1 MSRVWHASQRGKRL
15 EVSGAS
21 MEITMVNNSP
31 PLGARLGKMIS
42 YVALPILF
50 GPWVLA
56 FVTGEVCA
64 RDQGLAL
71 QEVREPVPANSLEA
85 ISRWINDRFSA
96 SEIKELSADDFRV
109 ESHACSCADKP
120 DPHFPY
126 LVVLFTT
133 PKGDL
138 VARPEGQE
146 NMAKFTPLA
155 VRTGDQ
161 YCRVESEQHCYG
173 SFASVCEFTDFRYGP
188 FLQPFFPT
196 CK

>member
-1 MSRVWHASQRGKRL
+1 
-15 EVSGAS
+15 
-21 MEITMVNNSP
+21 MEMTMANNS
-31 PLGARLGKMIS
+31 LQRGARLGKMIS
-42 YVALPILF
+42 SVALPALF
-50 GPWVLA
+50 GPLVLA
-56 FVTGEVCA
+56 SVPGEVRA
-64 RDQGLAL
+64 RDQGVAL
-71 QEVREPVPANSLEA
+71 EQVREPVPANSLEA

-96 SEIKELSADDFRV
+96 SEIKELSPDDFRV
-109 ESHACSCADKP
+109 ESHACSCSDKP

-161 YCRVESEQHCYG
+161 YCKVESEEHCYG
-173 SFASVCEFTDFRYGP
+173 SFANVCEFTDFRYGP

>member
-1 MSRVWHASQRGKRL
+1 MKMTKASKF
-15 EVSGAS
+15 
-21 MEITMVNNSP
+21 P
-31 PLGARLGKMIS
+31 PLGTRLRRLVAS
-42 YVALPILF
+42 VALPVLF
-50 GPWVLA
+50 GPFVLA
-56 FVTGEVCA
+56 FLPGEVRA
-64 RDQGLAL
+64 GDHGVAL
-71 QEVREPVPANSLEA
+71 EQVREPVAANSLEA

-96 SEIKELSADDFRV
+96 SEIKELSPDDFRV

-161 YCRVESEQHCYG
+161 YCTVESGEPCYG
-173 SFASVCEFTDFRYGP
+173 SFARVCEFTDFRYGP